1 MANGDNGNEIEK
13 SASGQLW
20 FAKQGQEVLFYR
32 INRRPIGG
40 DPSLFQPDPD
50 LLGHLERVLEPSEPA
65 TSGTQYQRTWRL
77 GDLSFDRERGTF
89 TGRLGWA
96 RSGEAVGQAWDDE
109 QHSWMDRVV
118 ARDESAVSP
127 VAFTSN
133 GRILGIL
140 KNPSFSTESVL
151 GDVLGQILNRGER
164 QTDFP
169 TTEWSVEPLGD
180 SQEFYEW
187 LDDLDQLL
195 ILRMVFERPNPD
207 GEEQFQ
213 ELFERLDAYEAD
225 QIKEEIRARDET
237 TGLKKDVVKNDPTTQ
252 GFMIAA
258 LKYAFGRVWA
268 KGKKRGRTVHY
279 DQRKQVA
286 RTSIDIVGSD
296 WETAT
301 SSVLGAVERQT
312 ERRQLTNGRSS

>member
-1 MANGDNGNEIEK
+1 MADGGSGGGVESAGN
-13 SASGQLW
+13 SQMW
-20 FAKQGQEVLFYR
+20 FAKPGQEVLFYR

-40 DPSLFQPDPD
+40 DPSLFHPDPD
-50 LLGHLERVLEPSEPA
+50 LLGHLERVLEPAEPA
-65 TSGTQYQRTWRL
+65 TSGTQYKRTWRL
-77 GDLSFDRERGTF
+77 GDLRFNRERGTF

-96 RSGEAVGQAWDDE
+96 RSGEAVNQSWDEE
-109 QHSWMDRVV
+109 QHSWMDRLV

-127 VAFTSN
+127 VAFSSD
-133 GRILGIL
+133 GRILGVL

-151 GDVLGQILNRGER
+151 GDVLSQILNLGER
-164 QTDFP
+164 QTEFA

-187 LDDLDQLL
+187 LQDLDQLL
-195 ILRMVFERPNPD
+195 TLRMVFERPNPD

-237 TGLKKDVVKNDPTTQ
+237 TGLKKEAVQEDPTTQ
-252 GFMIAA
+252 GFMVAA
-258 LKYAFGRVWA
+258 LRYAFGRVWA
-268 KGKKRGRTVHY
+268 KGKRRGRTVHY

-301 SSVLGAVERQT
+301 SSVLDAVERQT

>member
-1 MANGDNGNEIEK
+1 MVDGHDYGETDK
-13 SASGQLW
+13 ASGGQLW
-20 FAKQGQEVLFYR
+20 FAKPGQEVLFYR

-50 LLGHLERVLEPSEPA
+50 LLGNLERVLEPAEPA

-77 GDLSFDRERGTF
+77 GDLRFNAERGTF
-89 TGRLGWA
+89 VGRLGWA
-96 RSGEAVGQAWDDE
+96 RSGEAVGQAWDEE
-109 QHSWMDRVV
+109 QHSWLDRVV
-118 ARDESAVSP
+118 PRDESAVAP
-127 VAFTSN
+127 VAFSAN

-140 KNPSFSTESVL
+140 KNPSFSTEPVL
-151 GDVLGQILNRGER
+151 GDVLTQILNRGER
-164 QTDFP
+164 RMDFP

-187 LDDLDQLL
+187 LEDLDQLL

-225 QIKEEIRARDET
+225 QIKEEIRARDEA
-237 TGLKKDVVKNDPTTQ
+237 TGLKKDAVKDDPTTQ
-252 GFMIAA
+252 GFMVAA
-258 LKYAFGRVWA
+258 LRYAFGRVWA
-268 KGKKRGRTVHY
+268 KGKKQGRTVHY

-286 RTSIDIVGSD
+286 RTSVDIVGGD

-301 SSVLGAVERQT
+301 DSVLAAVERQT

>member
-1 MANGDNGNEIEK
+1 MVDGEGGNEVEK
-13 SASGQLW
+13 AGSGQLW
-20 FAKQGQEVLFYR
+20 FAKPGQEVLFYR

-40 DPSLFQPDPD
+40 DPSLFHPDPD
-50 LLGHLERVLEPSEPA
+50 LLRHLERVLEPAEPG
-65 TSGTQYQRTWRL
+65 TSGTQYKRTWQL
-77 GDLSFDRERGTF
+77 GDLRFNRERGTF

-96 RSGEAVGQAWDDE
+96 RSGETMGQVWDAD
-109 QHSWMDRVV
+109 QHRWLDRVV
-118 ARDESAVSP
+118 AKDDSAVSP
-127 VAFTSN
+127 VAFSAN
-133 GRILGIL
+133 GRILGVL

-151 GDVLGQILNRGER
+151 GDVLTQILNRGEH
-164 QTDFP
+164 QSEFA

-180 SQEFYEW
+180 PQEFYEW

-195 ILRMVFERPNPD
+195 ILRMVFARPNPD

-213 ELFERLDAYEAD
+213 ELFERLDAYEAE
-225 QIKEEIRARDET
+225 QIKEEIRARDQT
-237 TGLKKDVVKNDPTTQ
+237 TGLKKAAVKEDPTTQ
-252 GFMIAA
+252 GFMVAA
-258 LKYAFGRVWA
+258 LRYAFGRVWA

-301 SSVLGAVERQT
+301 HSVLGAVERQT